1 LVSIVVNASLNFI
14 LMITE
19 KGSGID
25 IYNVIRQQLN
35 MSFTIDGGSSS
46 IFAYSGDN
54 GCFYNVT
61 LEGCFNKSVYNAQS
75 LTYGTHV
82 LNITMLSSPNPPPD
96 FYSYSDFYFD
106 YAVINTSSSAIPSST
121 SSAVPS
127 STGNLTPSS
136 QRSSYVSLPPCSGVV
151 TDFPQ

>member
-1 LVSIVVNASLNFI
+1 
-14 LMITE
+14 MIIE

-25 IYNVIRQQLN
+25 IYNVIREQLN

-46 IFAYSGDN
+46 IFTYSTDN
-54 GCFYNVT
+54 GCYLGVPGD
-61 LEGCFNKSVYNAQS
+61 GCFNKSVYNAQS

-82 LNITMLSSPNPPPD
+82 LNITMLTYSQGPAAPPQFKND
-96 FYSYSDFYFD
+96 FFFD

-121 SSAVPS
+121 SSSAVPS

-136 QRSSYVSLPPCSGVV
+136 QRSSYVSLPPCRGAV